1 MPPRRRRRTAS
12 VEILFETHS
21 TTTDNER
28 WIASGWLDGQLSP
41 LGRRQ
46 AKELGERRAE
56 EDLAAVF
63 CSDLVRAAETA
74 RIAFAPR
81 GLPIFH
87 DWRLRECNY
96 GMLNGTPVAR
106 LEAERTLHVYD
117 PYSGGESYGDVVAR
131 VRSFLHDV
139 SSRYA
144 NERIVVVGHSATK
157 WALDHLLEGTPLD
170 ELVEGSFRWQPGWL
184 YTLAVDS

>member
-1 MPPRRRRRTAS
+1 VARRRRAS
-12 VEILFETHS
+12 RIEIVFETHS

-56 EDLAAVF
+56 DELVAVF
-63 CSDLVRAAETA
+63 CSDLARAAETA
-74 RIAFAPR
+74 RLAFGAR
-81 GLPIFH
+81 GLPILH

-96 GMLNGTPVAR
+96 GMLNGTAVAR
-106 LEAERTLHVYD
+106 LEAERTRHVLD
-117 PYSGGESYGDVVAR
+117 PYSGGESYVDVVTR
-131 VRSFLHDV
+131 VRSFLQDLP
-139 SSRYA
+139 SRYA
-144 NERIVVVGHSATK
+144 NQRIVVIGHSATK
-157 WALDHLLEGTPLD
+157 WAFDHLLEGTPLE

-184 YTLAVDS
+184 YTYAIDA

>member
-1 MPPRRRRRTAS
+1 VARRRRSRNI
-12 VEILFETHS
+12 EIVFETHS

-28 WIASGWLDGQLSP
+28 WVASGWLDGQLSP

-46 AKELGERRAE
+46 ARELGERRAADE
-56 EDLAAVF
+56 IVAVF
-63 CSDLVRAAETA
+63 CSDLGRSVETA
-74 RIAFAPR
+74 QIAFGGR

-96 GMLNGTPVAR
+96 GMLNGTAVAR
-106 LEAERTLHVYD
+106 LEAERTKHVLD
-117 PYSGGESYGDVVAR
+117 PYPGGESYLDVVAR
-131 VRSFLHDV
+131 ARSFLQDLPA
-139 SSRYA
+139 RYP
-144 NERIVVVGHSATK
+144 ERRVCVIGHSATK

-184 YTLAVDS
+184 YTLAIDG